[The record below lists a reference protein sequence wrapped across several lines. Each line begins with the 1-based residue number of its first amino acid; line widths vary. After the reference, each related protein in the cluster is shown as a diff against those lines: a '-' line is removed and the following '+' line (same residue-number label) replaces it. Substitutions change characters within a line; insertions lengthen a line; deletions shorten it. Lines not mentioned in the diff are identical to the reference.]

1 MASIL
6 EENDSYLPGTIVVA
20 GPQTYLKHMPN
31 EQVMSNCS
39 EITLLCLILI
49 INTLSD

>member
-6 EENDSYLPGTIVVA
+6 EENDSYLPGSIVDA
-20 GPQTYLKHMPN
+20 GPKTWLRHIPN
-31 EQVMSNCS
+31 EQVMSNYS
-39 EITLLCLILI
+39 EITQLCLVLI